1 MSDDPQIKVT
11 DDVDEGR
18 FVIRIDGEVAGF
30 AAYRLPEAGVIAFTH
45 TEIDGR
51 FAGRGLA
58 KRLIRDALDDARARG
73 LGVVPI
79 CPFVEDFIA
88 RNPGYAELVVAR

>member
-1 MSDDPQIKVT
+1 MSDDAQIEVT
-11 DDVDEGR
+11 DEADERR
-18 FVIRIDGEVAGF
+18 FVIRIDGEVVGF
-30 AAYRLPEAGVIAFTH
+30 AAYRRPEAGVIAFTH

-58 KRLIRDALDDARARG
+58 KRLIRHALDDARARG

-79 CPFVEDFIA
+79 CPFVEDFIT
-88 RNPGYAELVVAR
+88 RNPDYAELVVAR